1 MPRQA
6 QKSGKAGNDL
16 LLNLAESDSSPY
28 PMASG
33 FAIAADINESYSAMS
48 LPEAIADAR
57 AKRKRRRNSTLSP
70 LPSTATTCTPFRR
83 SCGWSRRYPAKNENS
98 EGMNGSCHNAYTL
111 RREVALIRAKEEVNG
126 AVGGRQPFGRRG

>member
-1 MPRQA
+1 
-6 QKSGKAGNDL
+6 
-16 LLNLAESDSSPY
+16 
-28 PMASG
+28 MASG

-57 AKRKRRRNSTLSP
+57 AKMEKAAAELDFIAAAKYRNHMYSLQEKLRVEQEVS
-70 LPSTATTCTPFRR
+70 
-83 SCGWSRRYPAKNENS
+83 GKNENS

-126 AVGGRQPFGRRG
+126 AVGGRRMRQPFGRRG